1 MKPINRAIEKVLAWI
16 ANVLLIITTAFLSFI
31 AFTGIIEALRNAPG
45 YTAELNTTALEV
57 RSLGITPESV
67 TEALTSGFKI
77 YAGVYIV
84 LTIIAIVASFTMK
97 SRIFSGVLFLLV
109 SIVVAV
115 FSFGVLLPIYILHF
129 IVAIMLFVRKE
140 EPEYIN
146 QNPYVN
152 NGYND
157 YSNNTTEAQYSQK
170 VDGVNYKTT
179 SNEQEKVDKIE
190 YL

>member
-31 AFTGIIEALRNAPG
+31 AFSDIMETLRNVPG

-67 TEALTSGFKI
+67 TEALTEGFKV